1 MNRSL
6 ALALLSLAIFAR
18 PVSNAFAG
26 NPAPRPAGISVED
39 FDWREMVPYLFAA
52 AALPEDD
59 GVKQM
64 LENAKVLRVYIA
76 SDVRAE
82 CKPGN
87 ERCDSSRDGFT
98 PDGEITRRIDD
109 IVKEGLIHR
118 HKTASIDYAF
128 DRRAFPF
135 SQISALRSDKRQDAY
150 VVVQFADRAY
160 TVSQVQAKYGA
171 PYDTDIFD
179 RYSVFKYR
187 LDNGH
192 YRSKAFF
199 EVDPTNGSVLQVAI
213 SLKAKAAH

>member
-1 MNRSL
+1 MNRTL
-6 ALALLSLAIFAR
+6 ALAVLSVTVFAR
-18 PVSNAFAG
+18 PVSHAFAG
-26 NPAPRPAGISVED
+26 NPAPKTPNVSVED

-52 AALPEDD
+52 ATLPEDE

-64 LENAKVLRVYIA
+64 LENARLLRVYIA

-87 ERCDSSRDGFT
+87 ERCDSSGSGFT
-98 PDGEITRRIDD
+98 PDGEVTRRIDD

-135 SQISALRSDKRQDAY
+135 SQISALRSEKREDAY
-150 VVVQFADRAY
+150 VVVQFADHAY
-160 TVSQVQAKYGA
+160 NVSQVQAKYGA

-187 LDNGH
+187 LDNAK

-213 SLKAKAAH
+213 SLKARAAR

>member
-1 MNRSL
+1 MNRWL
-6 ALALLSLAIFAR
+6 ALALLSMAVFAR
-18 PVSNAFAG
+18 PVPNVFAG
-26 NPAPRPAGISVED
+26 NPAPPSGISVED
-39 FDWREMVPYLFAA
+39 FDWREMVPYLLAA
-52 AALPEDD
+52 AALPEDE

-64 LENAKVLRVYIA
+64 LENTRVLRAYIA
-76 SDVRAE
+76 GDVRTE

-98 PDGEITRRIDD
+98 PEGEVTRRIDD

-128 DRRAFPF
+128 DRPAFPF
-135 SQISALRSDKRQDAY
+135 SQISALRSEKRKDAY
-150 VVVQFADRAY
+150 VVVQFADHAY

-187 LDNGH
+187 LDNPSYH
-192 YRSKAFF
+192 SQAFF

-213 SLKAKAAH
+213 SLKAKSPR